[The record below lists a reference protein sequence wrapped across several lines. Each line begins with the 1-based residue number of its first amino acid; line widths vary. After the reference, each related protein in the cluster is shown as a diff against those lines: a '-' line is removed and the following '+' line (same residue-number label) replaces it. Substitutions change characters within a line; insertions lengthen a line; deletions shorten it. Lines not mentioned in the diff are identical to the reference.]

1 MMTRF
6 IVRAF
11 VGASS
16 RRDDKLAGIDA
27 ETDRREDAAPTGLEQ
42 S

>member
-1 MMTRF
+1 MTRF
-6 IVRAF
+6 I

-16 RRDDKLAGIDA
+16 RRDDKLAGIHS
-27 ETDRREDAAPTGLEQ
+27 EPNRREDAAPTGLVQ